1 LTDTGS
7 PSSSPAPDPSQ
18 GSRDPSLYRAN
29 VGLAVFSKKGHVLI
43 GRRAGVRRGDDGFAW
58 QMPQGGIDRGEEAA
72 EAAIRE
78 LGEEI
83 GVEPRHVSLLEET
96 PDWLFYDFPPALK
109 ARLAG
114 PYIGQR
120 QKWFAYRLLGADSDV
135 RLDVHTPEFDAWR
148 WAGLDETPGL
158 VIPFKRPVYEAIAKR
173 FTRWT
178 EPVS

>member
-1 LTDTGS
+1 LTGTGS
-7 PSSSPAPDPSQ
+7 PPPGPAS

-43 GRRAGVRRGDDGFAW
+43 GRRAGVRRDDGGHAW
-58 QMPQGGIDRGEEAA
+58 QMPQGGIDRGEEPNQAA
-72 EAAIRE
+72 MRE

-83 GVEPRHVSLLEET
+83 GVEPRHVGLLEET
-96 PDWLFYDFPPALK
+96 EDWLFYDFPPALK

-120 QKWFAYRLLGADSDV
+120 QKWFAYRFLGADSDV

-148 WAGLDETPGL
+148 WVALEETPGL
-158 VIPFKRPVYEAIAKR
+158 VIPFKRPVYEEVAKR
-173 FTRWT
+173 FARWA
-178 EPVS
+178 EPA

>member
-1 LTDTGS
+1 
-7 PSSSPAPDPSQ
+7 
-18 GSRDPSLYRAN
+18 

-43 GRRAGVRRGDDGFAW
+43 GRRAGVRRDESGHAW
-58 QMPQGGIDRGEEAA
+58 QMPQGGIDRGEQPA

-83 GVEPRHVSLLEET
+83 GVEPRHVALLEET
-96 PDWLFYDFPPALK
+96 DDWLFYDFPPALK
-109 ARLAG
+109 TRLTG

-120 QKWFAYRLLGADSDV
+120 QKWFAYRFLGADSDV

-148 WAGLDETPGL
+148 WATLEETPGL
-158 VIPFKRPVYEAIAKR
+158 VIPFKRPVYEEVARR
-173 FTRWT
+173 FARWT